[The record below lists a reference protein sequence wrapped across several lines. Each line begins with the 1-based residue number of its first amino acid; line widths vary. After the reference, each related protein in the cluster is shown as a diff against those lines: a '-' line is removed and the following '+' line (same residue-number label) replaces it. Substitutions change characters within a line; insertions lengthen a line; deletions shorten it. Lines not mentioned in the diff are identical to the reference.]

1 MTENELQQAFENLKD
16 SYHYHDHR
24 PQTPQGQQMLKE
36 DEDHFIDN
44 ALIPYLKQIAEK
56 FTGDL
61 RNPVSIRFNITPNMK
76 IDAIRVSGSKPPRP
90 PKPQPG
96 PDPRPRN
103 PASNLRISLPQGKV
117 IQEYNAT
124 ETMCAA
130 IKFAIEIMGI
140 DKVMQ
145 TIQNYNIV
153 CDGETLV
160 KRGMHNHP
168 SANSIQIANGFYV
181 NTHMN
186 TITKKGKLDKLGNV
200 LGLHWTV
207 TII

>member
-1 MTENELQQAFENLKD
+1 MKSPLPGNRNG
-16 SYHYHDHR
+16 R
-24 PQTPQGQQMLKE
+24 
-36 DEDHFIDN
+36 I
-44 ALIPYLKQIAEK
+44 LIPA
-56 FTGDL
+56 
-61 RNPVSIRFNITPNMK
+61 
-76 IDAIRVSGSKPPRP
+76 
-90 PKPQPG
+90 
-96 PDPRPRN
+96 
-103 PASNLRISLPQGKV
+103 ASNLRISLPQGKV

-186 TITKKGKLDKLGNV
+186 TITKKGKLDKLGNA
-200 LGLHWTV
+200 LGIHWTV
-207 TII
+207 SII